1 VDLDEI
7 SMPPLHIF
15 MRPTRRRSYAQAMPG
30 DIVAILL
37 GLLSFAVLYLIIEA
51 IDRV

>member
-1 VDLDEI
+1 
-7 SMPPLHIF
+7 
-15 MRPTRRRSYAQAMPG
+15 MPG